1 MTLEGWP
8 ELVSSVMVKYP
19 FAWLLFIPFILIKKK
34 IQNKFIKSFLY
45 YVPYT
50 VLAVMTIP
58 SALLLTNHIWTALL
72 GLCVAAMLALK
83 GKSLTIVAVA
93 ASVVTLIAESLLLL
107 F

>member
-1 MTLEGWP
+1 MNFKEFFI
-8 ELVSSVMVKYP
+8 Y
-19 FAWLLFIPFILIKKK
+19 LFLMAGSTYLIRVIPFILIKKK

-58 SALLLTNHIWTALL
+58 SALLLTNHIWTALI